1 VTRQPLV
8 ARKAEELLDASV
20 IATAPLAGG
29 DIATATKLRLSNG
42 TTALMKTLPHAPEDF
57 FRCEAAGLRWLGE
70 VEGGV
75 HVPEVLA
82 VDQEC
87 LVIAWV
93 EPGKNGVDTA
103 AAFGR
108 ALAATHAA
116 GAPSYGLDRDGFIG
130 KLPMPNRTAP
140 TWAEFYATRRVLP
153 YLKLARDRGAIDQ
166 DDAATV
172 ESVVPRLADLVP
184 EEPPA
189 RLHGDLWNGNVLW
202 GQDPTAGSPAVGRVS
217 VIDPAAYAGHRE
229 VDLAMLAMFGLPH
242 LPRVLDA
249 YDEVAPLAD
258 GWEDRVGLHQLFPL
272 LVHACLFGG
281 GYGAR
286 AAATAAHYV

>member
-42 TTALMKTLPHAPEDF
+42 ATALMKTLPHAPAGF
-57 FRCEAAGLRWLGE
+57 FEVEAAGLRWLGE

-75 HVPEVLA
+75 HVPEVLG

-87 LVIAWV
+87 LVISWV
-93 EPGKNGVDTA
+93 EPGKNGVDAA

-108 ALAATHAA
+108 ALATTHTA
-116 GAPSYGLDRDGFIG
+116 GAASYGWERDGFIG

-140 TWAEFYATRRVLP
+140 TWAEFYATRRILP
-153 YLKLARDRGAIDQ
+153 YLKLARDRGAITEEE
-166 DDAATV
+166 AATV
-172 ESVVPRLADLVP
+172 ESVVPKLRELVP
-184 EEPPA
+184 EESPS

-202 GQDPTAGSPAVGRVS
+202 GQDPSGGSPAVSRVS

-242 LPRVLDA
+242 LPRVIDA
-249 YDEVAPLAD
+249 YRDAAPLAD
-258 GWEDRVGLHQLFPL
+258 GWEERVGLHQLFPL
-272 LVHACLFGG
+272 LVHACLFRG

-286 AAATAAHYV
+286 AAATAAKYA